1 METKPDVMARRGLEL
16 RGRALR
22 RLREVG
28 IYARSEVSLEYQNL
42 ARRYVIR
49 GVESGGAI
57 AELGRYVTFAGER
70 GEPLPYL
77 QPLDA
82 LGVNGVHAVVVA
94 PVLVRV
100 EVFRAG
106 RTYQL
111 LITEH
116 QPGAVEKGRRPRLES
131 RVLFRGTDGFLDLE
145 LWKADRKRAGSVLPQ
160 FFTRAGEA
168 IEVPEAFE
176 SVTMAATCGACC
188 AGCSHCHYLVEG
200 RTPTTTGTR
209 APAAAGRKTNI
220 SELTSVAKLDG
231 PGTTGVPEIV
241 EIPLLSGPAERGTVL
256 AQEHTNHE

>member
-16 RGRALR
+16 GGRALR

-42 ARRYVIR
+42 AQRYVIR

-57 AELGRYVTFAGER
+57 AELGRYVTFAGEK
-70 GEPLPYL
+70 GEPLAFL

-116 QPGAVEKGRRPRLES
+116 QPRAVEKGRRPRLES
-131 RVLFRGTDGFLDLE
+131 QVLFRGADGFLDLE
-145 LWKADRKRAGSVLPQ
+145 LWKTDRKRAGSVLPH
-160 FFTRAGEA
+160 FFTRSGEA
-168 IEVPEAFE
+168 IEIPEAFHR
-176 SVTMAATCGACC
+176 VAMAATYGACC
-188 AGCSHCHYLVEG
+188 AGCSHCHYLVVG
-200 RTPTTTGTR
+200 RAADSR
-209 APAAAGRKTNI
+209 APAAPGSRSGI
-220 SELTSVAKLDG
+220 PELRSAAKLDG
-231 PGTTGVPEIV
+231 PGTRGVPEIV
-241 EIPLLSGPAERGTVL
+241 EIPLLSGPAEKGTVL
-256 AQEHTNHE
+256 GQERTNHE

>member
-1 METKPDVMARRGLEL
+1 METKADVMARRGLEL
-16 RGRALR
+16 GGRALR

-42 ARRYVIR
+42 AQRYVIR

-70 GEPLPYL
+70 GEPLAYL

-116 QPGAVEKGRRPRLES
+116 QPGAAEKGRRPRLES
-131 RVLFRGTDGFLDLE
+131 RVLFRGADGFLDLE

-168 IEVPEAFE
+168 IQIPEAFQ
-176 SVTMAATCGACC
+176 SVAMAAASGACC
-188 AGCSHCHYLVEG
+188 SGCSHCHYLVE
-200 RTPTTTGTR
+200 PQI
-209 APAAAGRKTNI
+209 PAAAGSGTPAVVRSKTGM
-220 SELTSVAKLDG
+220 SQLTAVATLDRG
-231 PGTTGVPEIV
+231 NTTGVPEIV
-241 EIPLLSGPAERGTVL
+241 EIPLLSGPAEKGIVL
-256 AQEHTNHE
+256 AQERTNHE

>member
-1 METKPDVMARRGLEL
+1 MEAKPDVMARRGLEL
-16 RGRALR
+16 GGRALR

-94 PVLVRV
+94 SVLVRV

-116 QPGAVEKGRRPRLES
+116 QPGSGEKGRRPRLES

-145 LWKADRKRAGSVLPQ
+145 LWKADRKLTGSVLPQ
-160 FFTRAGEA
+160 FFTRGGEA
-168 IEVPEAFE
+168 IEIPEAFHC
-176 SVTMAATCGACC
+176 VAMAATCGACC
-188 AGCSHCHYLVEG
+188 LGCSHCHYLVER
-200 RTPTTTGTR
+200 RTGSR
-209 APAAAGRKTNI
+209 APAAAGSKSGL
-220 SELTSVAKLDG
+220 SELTSTARIDR
-231 PGTTGVPEIV
+231 PDTTGVPEIV
-241 EIPLLSGPAERGTVL
+241 EIPLLSGPAGKEL
-256 AQEHTNHE
+256 C

>member
-28 IYARSEVSLEYQNL
+28 IYARSKVSLEYQNL
-42 ARRYVIR
+42 AQRYVIR

-70 GEPLPYL
+70 GEPLAYL

-82 LGVNGVHAVVVA
+82 LGVNGVPAVVVA

-100 EVFRAG
+100 EVFRAW

-116 QPGAVEKGRRPRLES
+116 QPGAVENGRRPRLES

-145 LWKADRKRAGSVLPQ
+145 LWKADRKRAGSVLPE

-168 IEVPEAFE
+168 LEIPEAFQ
-176 SVTMAATCGACC
+176 SVAMAATCGACC

-200 RTPTTTGTR
+200 RSR
-209 APAAAGRKTNI
+209 ALAAANSKSGI
-220 SELTSVAKLDG
+220 LELTSVGKIDR
-231 PGTTGVPEIV
+231 PSITGGPEIV
-241 EIPLLSGPAERGTVL
+241 EIPVLSRPAEKGTAL
-256 AQEHTNHE
+256 TQERTNHE

>member
-1 METKPDVMARRGLEL
+1 MENKPDVMARRGLEL
-16 RGRALR
+16 GGRALR

-42 ARRYVIR
+42 AQRYVIR

-57 AELGRYVTFAGER
+57 SELGRYVTFAGER
-70 GEPLPYL
+70 GEPLAYL

-116 QPGAVEKGRRPRLES
+116 QPGAVEQGRRPRLES
-131 RVLFRGTDGFLDLE
+131 RVLFRGADGFLDLE

-160 FFTRAGEA
+160 FFTRGGEA
-168 IEVPEAFE
+168 IDIPEAFH
-176 SVTMAATCGACC
+176 SVAITATCGACC
-188 AGCSHCHYLVEG
+188 SGCSHCHYLVEG
-200 RTPTTTGTR
+200 RRSGSR
-209 APAAAGRKTNI
+209 APAAAGSKSVA
-220 SELTSVAKLDG
+220 SELTPVAKFDR
-231 PGTTGVPEIV
+231 PDTTGVPEIV
-241 EIPLLSGPAERGTVL
+241 EIPLLSGPAAKGTVL
-256 AQEHTNHE
+256 AQERTNHE

>member
-1 METKPDVMARRGLEL
+1 MEAKPDVMARRGLEL
-16 RGRALR
+16 GGRALR

-70 GEPLPYL
+70 GEPLRYL

-116 QPGAVEKGRRPRLES
+116 HPREVEKGRRPGLES
-131 RVLFRGTDGFLDLE
+131 RVLFRGADGFLDLE

-160 FFTRAGEA
+160 FFTRGGEA
-168 IEVPEAFE
+168 IEIPEAFHC
-176 SVTMAATCGACC
+176 VAMAATCGVCC
-188 AGCSHCHYLVEG
+188 SGCSHCHYLLEC
-200 RTPTTTGTR
+200 RTGSR
-209 APAAAGRKTNI
+209 APAAAGSKSGPSALR
-220 SELTSVAKLDG
+220 SVAKIDR
-231 PGTTGVPEIV
+231 PDAAGVPEIV
-241 EIPLLSGPAERGTVL
+241 EIPLLSGPAEKGTVL
-256 AQEHTNHE
+256 AQERSTHE

>member
-16 RGRALR
+16 GGRALR
-22 RLREVG
+22 MLREVG

-57 AELGRYVTFAGER
+57 AELGRYVTFAGEE
-70 GEPLPYL
+70 GEPLAYL

-116 QPGAVEKGRRPRLES
+116 RPGVVEKGRRPRLES

-168 IEVPEAFE
+168 IEIPEAFQ
-176 SVTMAATCGACC
+176 SVAMAATCGSCC
-188 AGCSHCHYLVEG
+188 VGCSHCHYLVEG
-200 RTPTTTGTR
+200 QTAAAGIG
-209 APAAAGRKTNI
+209 APAAAGRKSGGVFQPI
-220 SELTSVAKLDG
+220 SVAKLDR
-231 PGTTGVPEIV
+231 PNTTGVPEIV
-241 EIPLLSGPAERGTVL
+241 EIKLLS
-256 AQEHTNHE
+256 

>member
-16 RGRALR
+16 GGRALR

-28 IYARSEVSLEYQNL
+28 IYARSEVSLEHQNL
-42 ARRYVIR
+42 AQRYVIR

-57 AELGRYVTFAGER
+57 SELGRYVTFAGER
-70 GEPLPYL
+70 GEPLAYL

-82 LGVNGVHAVVVA
+82 LGVNGVHAIVVA

-116 QPGAVEKGRRPRLES
+116 RPGAVETGRRPPLES
-131 RVLFRGTDGFLDLE
+131 RLLFRGADGFLDLE

-168 IEVPEAFE
+168 IDIPEAFQ
-176 SVTMAATCGACC
+176 SVAMAATCGSCC
-188 AGCSHCHYLVEG
+188 VGCSHCHYLAEG
-200 RTPTTTGTR
+200 RTGSG
-209 APAAAGRKTNI
+209 AAAAGSKSGV
-220 SELTSVAKLDG
+220 SELTSIAKIDG
-231 PGTTGVPEIV
+231 PGTTGFPEIV
-241 EIPLLSGPAERGTVL
+241 EIPLLSRPAEKRTVL
-256 AQEHTNHE
+256 AQERTNHE